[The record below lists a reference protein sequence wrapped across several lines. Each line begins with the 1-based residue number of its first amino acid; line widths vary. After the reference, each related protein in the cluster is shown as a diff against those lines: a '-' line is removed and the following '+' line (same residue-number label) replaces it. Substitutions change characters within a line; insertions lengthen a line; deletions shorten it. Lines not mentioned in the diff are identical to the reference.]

1 MGTVFLFTEDH
12 GEIMNPAAYN
22 VTITKYVVAPHPM
35 LLVFL
40 PVLII

>member
-22 VTITKYVVAPHPM
+22 VTITKYVVAPDPM

>member
-12 GEIMNPAAYN
+12 GEIMNFAPYN
-22 VTITKYVVAPHPM
+22 VTATKYVVAPAPM

>member
-1 MGTVFLFTEDH
+1 METVFLFTEDH
-12 GEIMNPAAYN
+12 GEITNPADYN
-22 VTITKYVVAPHPM
+22 ITLSKYMVAPDPM